1 MLEQSLVIIK
11 PDGVKKQ
18 IIGEIIQSFEQRGFA
33 IKEMK
38 MELLEKN
45 IVKEHYAHLE
55 GKSFFQDVIDYMTSG
70 PVVCLILEGP
80 SGIAA
85 IRQMV
90 GATNPLE
97 ALPGTIRAKYAFES
111 GANIIHASDS
121 TTAAEIEIK
130 RFFG

>member
-11 PDGVKKQ
+11 PDGVKKG
-18 IIGEIIQSFEQRGFA
+18 IIGEIITTFEKRGLT

-38 MELLEKN
+38 MTTLETDV
-45 IVKEHYAHLE
+45 VKEHYAHLSD
-55 GKSFFQDVIDYMTSG
+55 KPFFQDVIDFMISG

-80 SGIAA
+80 SGISA

-97 ALPGTIRAKYAFES
+97 AAPGTIRANFAFES
-111 GANIIHASDS
+111 GSNVIHASDS
-121 TTAAEIEIK
+121 VEAANDEIK
-130 RFFG
+130 RFFA